1 MSELNGKNRHDYSK
15 YDEMSTEALE
25 QILRLDFQASGDSE
39 SDIDAILYISEVIAK
54 RKELSAEGDVDAA
67 WERFKTKYLPYA
79 DGRSLY
85 DFDDEDSVVSKP
97 TEPQPNHSIKVRNH
111 SRRHRPHHLLRL
123 RRLLTVAVIVVACLF
138 GGVMVAQAAGIDV
151 LGAIGRWTENA
162 FSFGDVSSQSNQDLS
177 NVFSNQSAQLSN
189 QEPLYKIAE
198 FPDEWEELQT
208 ILEEDGQTICFPE
221 IPSTFVLVN
230 SDLYVDSTLGDI
242 TFFAN
247 YEDGE
252 HFLLFQVN
260 QHRSPPTTIHE
271 KDGSSVE
278 IFEYN
283 GVNHY
288 IFDNL
293 GVITA
298 VWMSGNIEYS
308 ILTDSQAVDM
318 KELIESAY

>member
-15 YDEMSTEALE
+15 CDEMSTEALE

-97 TEPQPNHSIKVRNH
+97 TEPQPNHSKKVRNH

-162 FSFGDVSSQSNQDLS
+162 FSFGPIQSEQIVGVTSTTGQKMHISSDSSELPTEYQELWTELKELGVDSLMFPTYIPEGFQVEESTLYIQPEFDGLDFSVWYTNRNDNIIFGILYNAEASRTYEKDQQDVELYKSMG
-177 NVFSNQSAQLSN
+177 VEYYIFSNNGGNVAAWYTDGLEYSLSTT
-189 QEPLYKIAE
+189 ISVS
-198 FPDEWEELQT
+198 ELKT
-208 ILEEDGQTICFPE
+208 IL
-221 IPSTFVLVN
+221 
-230 SDLYVDSTLGDI
+230 DSM
-242 TFFAN
+242 
-247 YEDGE
+247 YQE
-252 HFLLFQVN
+252 
-260 QHRSPPTTIHE
+260 
-271 KDGSSVE
+271 
-278 IFEYN
+278 
-283 GVNHY
+283 
-288 IFDNL
+288 
-293 GVITA
+293 
-298 VWMSGNIEYS
+298 
-308 ILTDSQAVDM
+308 
-318 KELIESAY
+318 

>member
-15 YDEMSTEALE
+15 CDEMSTEALE

-97 TEPQPNHSIKVRNH
+97 TEPQPNHSKKVRNH

-162 FSFGDVSSQSNQDLS
+162 FSFGPIQSEQIVGVTSTAGQKMHISSDSSELPTEYQELRAKLMELGVDSLMFPTYIPEGFQVEENNLYFQPEFNRLDFYAWYK
-177 NVFSNQSAQLSN
+177 NETNDIVFSILYNAEASRIYEKDRQDVEVYESMGIKYYIFSNNGENVAAWYTDGLEYSLS
-189 QEPLYKIAE
+189 
-198 FPDEWEELQT
+198 
-208 ILEEDGQTICFPE
+208 
-221 IPSTFVLVN
+221 
-230 SDLYVDSTLGDI
+230 
-242 TFFAN
+242 
-247 YEDGE
+247 
-252 HFLLFQVN
+252 
-260 QHRSPPTTIHE
+260 TTI
-271 KDGSSVE
+271 SVSE
-278 IFEYN
+278 
-283 GVNHY
+283 
-288 IFDNL
+288 L
-293 GVITA
+293 KA
-298 VWMSGNIEYS
+298 
-308 ILTDSQAVDM
+308 ILDSMYQ
-318 KELIESAY
+318 E